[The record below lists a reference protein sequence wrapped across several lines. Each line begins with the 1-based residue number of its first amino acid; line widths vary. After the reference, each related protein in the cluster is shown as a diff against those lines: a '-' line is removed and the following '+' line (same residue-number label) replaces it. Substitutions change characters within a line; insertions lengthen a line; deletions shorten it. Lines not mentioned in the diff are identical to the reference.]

1 MAKLIEF
8 ETDRLWLR
16 QWIESDREPFARLS
30 IDPQVMEFFPN
41 VLDRAA
47 SDAMVD
53 RLQAQIAE
61 RGWGLWAVESKA
73 ERQFIRYIRSQNR
86 IY

>member
-41 VLDRAA
+41 VLDRA
-47 SDAMVD
+47 
-53 RLQAQIAE
+53 
-61 RGWGLWAVESKA
+61 G
-73 ERQFIRYIRSQNR
+73 RSSSGTNSR
-86 IY
+86 AWLGFMGG